1 VGGFFF
7 DFEAIRC
14 SAQAQK
20 ALQSLREAEHVTDDM
35 RDGQLRLSREAA
47 ELADR
52 ADRGEAVDADE
63 LSGIDRDRQLLWN
76 GLQARDANDQPED
89 IRCLVPWE
97 QLHKYWSLRIA
108 ALRDKFGQL
117 HGWRDEARKA
127 LERRDAPLV
136 SVLEDLLSRGAA
148 LQQKMTS
155 RRDRRGIM
163 DVCDSLWCRK
173 KWIFDARDALR
184 SGPKRKLKAVD
195 ALAREATKVG
205 LGDCEDARAL
215 RSAARAARA
224 WFAKVKRTGI
234 ERGEASISELRALL
248 PEAAKIRVDI
258 SGDVDVVKQASLQVR
273 SPRFEVLRCLHA
285 IDARRLQE

>member
-1 VGGFFF
+1 
-7 DFEAIRC
+7 
-14 SAQAQK
+14 
-20 ALQSLREAEHVTDDM
+20 M
-35 RDGQLRLSREAA
+35 
-47 ELADR
+47 
-52 ADRGEAVDADE
+52 DA
-63 LSGIDRDRQLLWN
+63 
-76 GLQARDANDQPED
+76 
-89 IRCLVPWE
+89 
-97 QLHKYWSLRIA
+97 
-108 ALRDKFGQL
+108 
-117 HGWRDEARKA
+117 
-127 LERRDAPLV
+127 
-136 SVLEDLLSRGAA
+136 
-148 LQQKMTS
+148 
-155 RRDRRGIM
+155 
-163 DVCDSLWCRK
+163 CDSLRRRK

-273 SPRFEVLRCLHA
+273 PRRFEVLRCLHFVDVTRGHLTMTWVVA
-285 IDARRLQE
+285 CSILSCFGPRRGRRGVSERQHS